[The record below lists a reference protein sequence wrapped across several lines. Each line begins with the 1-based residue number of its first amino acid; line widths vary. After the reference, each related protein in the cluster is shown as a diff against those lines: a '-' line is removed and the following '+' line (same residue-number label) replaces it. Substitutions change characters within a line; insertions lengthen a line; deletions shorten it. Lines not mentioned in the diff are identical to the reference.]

1 VTAVYGFVSDILADK
16 GTGVFIVSP
25 GVPVR
30 EAVRVMNAHG
40 VGALVVMERGRLA
53 GIFTERDV
61 LKRVVDR
68 GLDPETTLV
77 REVMT
82 GDVVTVGPAM
92 PVTDAM
98 SLMTSRRVRHLP
110 VLDDAG
116 EIRGLVSIG
125 DLMRRVTLSQA
136 QEIDQMVDYITGR
149 VVT

>member
-1 VTAVYGFVSDILADK
+1 MYGFVSDILADK

-25 GVPVR
+25 GVSVR

-40 VGALVVMERGRLA
+40 VGALVVLERGRLV
-53 GIFTERDV
+53 GVFSERDV

-82 GDVVTVGPAM
+82 AEVVTVAPTM

-98 SLMTSRRVRHLP
+98 SLMTSRRIRHLP
-110 VLDDAG
+110 VIDDEG

-149 VVT
+149 VTA